1 MIKPATAGRICY
13 GAAITEM
20 GLQTIYVRDFP
31 YMLLPPNHTSAPALV
46 ALAYIFGALF
56 AFAGACIVL
65 EMQTRLVTVVLGT
78 LLLLVFFGYYIPY
91 QFLAAARYMH
101 FGEWENAAK
110 ELALAG
116 GAWVIAGAY
125 PEKGEK
131 TFAGFWG
138 KLLPCGT
145 VIFAITILSFG
156 IDHYLYAKQAADY
169 VPAWIPYHLF
179 WLYFTGTALLA
190 SAIAIMLNVKRGL
203 AAGLLSAMVLTW
215 FVSLHIPRVIVSA
228 PADRDDELTS
238 AILALGYAGIA
249 LVIAGDAYRRAVTSR
264 PYGRLWQT
272 R

>member
-1 MIKPATAGRICY
+1 MIKPVTAGRICY
-13 GAAITEM
+13 GAALTEM

-31 YMLLPPNHTSAPALV
+31 YMLLPPNHTSATGLP
-46 ALAYIFGALF
+46 ALAYVFGALF
-56 AFAGACIVL
+56 AFAGACIVFGKK
-65 EMQTRLVTVVLGT
+65 TRLVAFILGT

-91 QFLAAARYMH
+91 QFLAAGRYMH

-125 PEKGEK
+125 PGKGEK
-131 TFAGFWG
+131 PFAGFWG

-190 SAIAIMLNVKRGL
+190 SAVAIMLNVKRGL
-203 AAGLLSAMVLTW
+203 AAALLGAMILAW

-228 PADRDDELTS
+228 PAGRGDELTS
-238 AILALGYAGIA
+238 AILALAYGGIA
-249 LVIAGDAYRRAVTSR
+249 LIIAGNAYRQAVV
-264 PYGRLWQT
+264 
-272 R
+272 